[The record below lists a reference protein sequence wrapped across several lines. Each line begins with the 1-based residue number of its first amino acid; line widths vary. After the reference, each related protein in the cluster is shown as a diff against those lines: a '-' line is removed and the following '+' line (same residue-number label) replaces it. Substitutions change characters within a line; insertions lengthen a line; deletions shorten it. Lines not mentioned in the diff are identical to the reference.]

1 MSLGLMGIGTALG
14 ASAAGRAKDQL
25 LAIANTPGLDVG
37 QQVRDA
43 SALMPDIQA
52 MESARNRFNQS
63 ELESLLES
71 SIPGYREAQAQRTG
85 TSMRLMR
92 GELPP
97 DVEEAV
103 FRRSAGRAV
112 GGGFGGSMAGRNLTA
127 RDLGRT
133 SLDLMNLGQQQFAG
147 ILGTTP
153 RAGLA
158 NYEVTPSD
166 LIGLR
171 SGERTQ
177 RMQGL
182 QTWAG
187 APSSG
192 AVWGQG
198 LQQMGKSLMELASS
212 VGGQAMKGAS
222 ICWVARAV
230 YGADNPRW
238 RIFRQWLME
247 DAPKWLL
254 KAYKRHGR
262 WVAAFIADKPRLQAV
277 IRRWMDV
284 AVDWKIQQMQQE
296 IFA

>member
-1 MSLGLMGIGTALG
+1 MSLGMMGIGTALG

-25 LAIANTPGLDVG
+25 LAIANTPGLNLS
-37 QQVRDA
+37 QQVGEA
-43 SALMPDIQA
+43 SGLMPDIQA
-52 MESARNRFNQS
+52 LESQRNQFNQA
-63 ELESLLES
+63 ELERLLER

-85 TSMRLMR
+85 TSMSLMR

-112 GGGFGGSMAGRNLTA
+112 GGGFAGSLAGRNLTA

-153 RAGLA
+153 RAQA
-158 NYEVTPSD
+158 VDYAFTPQD
-166 LIGLR
+166 ITGLR

-177 RMQGL
+177 RMQAL
-182 QTWAG
+182 QSWAG

-198 LQQMGKSLMELASS
+198 LQQMGKSLMELAGS
-212 VGGQAMKGAS
+212 VGGMAAGGG

-238 RIFRQWLME
+238 RIFRHWLLE